1 MTQDIFLIL
10 TGKVEK
16 GTYHSDRKSWKVPT
30 YLEFSH
36 LFGRNFV
43 DVNGI
48 LQELDTF
55 SWALDP
61 YGPDLYEAQYKCFD
75 KDGLLFS
82 THQMI
87 CEIQNSWM
95 ASAKCKRELDL
106 VLNNA
111 SNSDMK
117 LNETF

>member
-1 MTQDIFLIL
+1 MQDISLIP

-16 GTYHSDRKSWKVPT
+16 RTYHSDRKSWKVPT

-36 LFGRNFV
+36 IFGRNFV
-43 DVNGI
+43 DGNGI
-48 LQELDTF
+48 LHEPNTF
-55 SWALDP
+55 SWA
-61 YGPDLYEAQYKCFD
+61 
-75 KDGLLFS
+75 
-82 THQMI
+82 HQLI